1 MTISSNVRKAGP
13 FAGNGVATSFPFT
26 FKVFAR
32 SDVKLLLINAVGVST
47 TLALDSDYSVNLS
60 SNQDA
65 APGGTI
71 TYPITGLPM
80 PAGYSLVALGDLP
93 YDQQTDITNSGGF
106 YPQVIEDMSDRST
119 IQIQQL
125 AELAGRAIVVTEA
138 ESTSPVL
145 PPAAARANTLLGFD
159 ASGNLEM
166 MPITSSVGAGNLHD
180 ELGAD
185 GKAGF
190 VAGIDFIPGVST
202 SLTLSRSYGTLDN
215 LWVAMDAA
223 EQGADS
229 MTLVGNQLNFN
240 SVIPLGTQRVYVKGG
255 TTLSIYLPPSGS
267 VGDAQINWTGL
278 LERVVANITA
288 LKATSTTKYS
298 HAATKGYYS
307 PGDGGADT
315 WFSLPQG
322 TALQWSDIAANDGG
336 VWRRVFKGRINS
348 KQLGL
353 LGDGNQNGTT
363 GTDQTALF
371 QSILNSL
378 PAYTTLEFL
387 PGYYNVTSIDFL
399 SNITNCTFVF
409 NDAWISGVATV
420 AYDAIVRLYGCN
432 NSKFYNL
439 QVCSDGW
446 VPTVLH
452 QQNYGTAVQV
462 KGDSTA
468 IPPIN
473 TCFNYFYGGNIRY
486 IRAGVTYGALLGQ
499 SPQVT
504 SQQSENWFHDF
515 QFRGVNQ
522 CLYGN
527 AINSYSTWSNCLFLA
542 QQMESNASW
551 WNDNLGFC
559 VRNDFNSVGNHMV
572 MTGCE
577 FQRAIQNGT
586 ALYGSNMIVRDAIWE
601 VSCPSILTG
610 DVTLSGDADGFFGPA
625 GVAPFSIAPGSTG
638 TLTIEDFRM
647 SRAAGTASFDRAKFV
662 DATGSINYKV
672 VMRKCHIQEW
682 YFDGTNGA
690 ATFVHGCQAK
700 FEETTIDN
708 ATTTSWYLDDGR
720 VNCINNVDRAGTSL
734 STSGTSG
741 SSAGWVTVNPGSGAY
756 QQFVGDGPF
765 GLAQCIRVITTGAGF
780 NLATDPATKFK
791 VDGNRDY
798 HFSMPLKFGTTNT
811 TAFIQP
817 VIDWYDFGGNQISS
831 SAMGELDQP
840 FAPGAGFNSWLMYR
854 SVAKAPVNAYTA
866 VLRFVFGTGSTILFC
881 LPSLN

>member
-1 MTISSNVRKAGP
+1 MTISSDVRKAGP
-13 FAGNGVATSFPFT
+13 FAGNGVTTSFPFT

-47 TLALDSDYSVNLS
+47 TLTLDSDYSVTLS

-65 APGGTI
+65 TPGGTI
-71 TYPITGLPM
+71 AYPITGLPM

-166 MPITSSVGAGNLHD
+166 MPITASVGAGDLHN

-190 VAGIDFIPGVST
+190 IAGTDFVAGTST
-202 SLTLSRSYGTLDN
+202 FLTLSRSYGTLDN
-215 LWVAMDAA
+215 LWVAFDAA

-240 SVIPLGTQRVYVKGG
+240 APIPLGTQRVYVKGG
-255 TTLSIYLPPSGS
+255 TTLSIYLPPSAS
-267 VGDAQINWTGL
+267 VGDAQINWSGL
-278 LERVVANITA
+278 LERVVANIAA
-288 LKATSTTKYS
+288 LQAASTTKYS
-298 HAATKGYYS
+298 HAATKGYYA
-307 PGDGGADT
+307 PGDGGADA
-315 WFSLPQG
+315 WFAMPMG
-322 TALQWSDIAANDGG
+322 TALQWSDVQANDGG
-336 VWRRVFKGRINS
+336 VWRRVFKGKINS

-353 LGDGNQNGTT
+353 LGDGNQNGTV

-371 QSILNSL
+371 QSILNNL

-387 PGYYNVTSIDFL
+387 PGYYNVTSVDFL
-399 SNITNCTFVF
+399 SSITNCTFIF
-409 NDAWISGVATV
+409 NDAWISGVATT
-420 AYDAIVRLYGCN
+420 AKDAIVRLYGCN

-439 QVCSDGW
+439 NVVSDGAAG
-446 VPTVLH
+446 TVVH
-452 QQNYGTAVQV
+452 QGNYGTAIQF
-462 KGDSTA
+462 KSDATA
-468 IPPIN
+468 VPPIN

-486 IRAGVTYGALLGQ
+486 IKAGVTYGALLGQ
-499 SPQVT
+499 AAQVA
-504 SQQSENWFHDF
+504 SQQSENWFFGF

-522 CLYGN
+522 CVYGN
-527 AINSYSTWSNCLFLA
+527 AINSYSTWIGCLFLA

-551 WNDNLGFC
+551 WADSTGFC
-559 VRNDFNSVGNHMV
+559 VRNEINSIGNHLI
-572 MTGCE
+572 TIGCE
-577 FQRAIQNGT
+577 YQRAIQNGSSI
-586 ALYGSNMIVRDAIWE
+586 YGSNMTIRDSTWE
-601 VSCPSILTG
+601 VGCQAFLTG
-610 DVTLSGDADGFFGPA
+610 DVFISGDADGFFGPA
-625 GVAPFSIAPGSTG
+625 GLAPFAIAGGSTG
-638 TLTIEDFRM
+638 TLTLEDFRTNRP
-647 SRAAGTASFDRAKFV
+647 SGTAAFDRAKFV

-682 YFDGTNGA
+682 FFDGTDA
-690 ATFVHGCQAK
+690 AAPFVHGCQAK
-700 FEETTIDN
+700 FEEVTIDN

-720 VNCINNVDRAGTSL
+720 ANCINNVDRSGLSL
-734 STSGTSG
+734 PTGGTSG
-741 SSAGWVTVNPGSGAY
+741 ASAGWVTSNPSSGAY

-765 GLAQCIRVITTGAGF
+765 GLAQSIRVVTTAAGF
-780 NLATDPATKFK
+780 NLSTDTTNRFK

-798 HFSMPLKFGTTNT
+798 HFSVPFKFGTVNP
-811 TAFIQP
+811 AASIDP
-817 VIDWYDFGGNQISS
+817 IIDWYDYGNNLISS
-831 SAMGELDQP
+831 SDCGGLGQTA
-840 FAPGAGFNSWLMYR
+840 AAANGFNSWQMYR
-854 SVAKAPVNAYTA
+854 SVVKAPVNAYTA
-866 VLRFVFGTGSTILFC
+866 VLRFVFGTSSTILFC